1 MSTITAYEKWMHS
14 NAAQYVDTNYQQ
26 LYVAQQLH
34 RDCLQQHPMA
44 FDLVG
49 VVGEDGWTEETFLKA
64 AQLILNKFTTND

>member
-14 NAAQYVDTNYQQ
+14 NASQYVDTNDQQ
-26 LYVAQQLH
+26 LFIAQQLH
-34 RDCLQQHPMA
+34 QDCLQQNPMV

-49 VVGEDGWTEETFLKA
+49 EVGDNGFTQETFIKA

>member
-14 NAAQYVDTNYQQ
+14 NALQYVDTNDQQLFIAQQ
-26 LYVAQQLH
+26 LY
-34 RDCLQQHPMA
+34 RDCIEQNPMA

-49 VVGEDGWTEETFLKA
+49 DVDDKGWTEETFIKA

>member
-14 NAAQYVDTNYQQ
+14 NASQYVDTNDQQ
-26 LYVAQQLH
+26 LFIAQQLH
-34 RDCLQQHPMA
+34 QDCLQQNPMA

-49 VVGEDGWTEETFLKA
+49 EVGDNGFTQETFIKA